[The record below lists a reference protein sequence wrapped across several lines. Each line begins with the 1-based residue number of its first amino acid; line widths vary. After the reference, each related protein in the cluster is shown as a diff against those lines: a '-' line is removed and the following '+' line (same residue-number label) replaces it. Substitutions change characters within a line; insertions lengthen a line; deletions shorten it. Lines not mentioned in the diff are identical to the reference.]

1 MDAESAAV
9 APAPSRFSMAMRV
22 TAQAFAD
29 EGALERIDA
38 LLAEHPDDVTLRFG
52 RACCLEDLARY
63 SEAKR
68 AYADVLQRDPSNFGA
83 LTNLGSLLHL
93 HGERPV
99 ARALYTKAVVE
110 HPDEPMGYVNLG
122 NSLFDAGDIA
132 AAESTYFAG
141 LRVRPDYANLHFALS
156 LLYGASGDED
166 SRLKHHQLAFVKPL
180 VRVAPYFGKAPPV
193 DVLLLL
199 AAHGGN
205 VVTHP
210 FFDNRVVRLYTLVAE
225 GYQPWLE
232 LPPHHVVFN
241 GIGDVDR
248 SVVPLRVAQDIVARS
263 GAPLINP
270 PAAVLASGRA
280 SVTERL
286 GRLPNV
292 IAPHTVALPR
302 AAVTAEELAR
312 RGFTFPLLLRSPGH
326 HTGTHFQWVDS
337 PHVLPAVRD
346 ALPGPELLAIGYLDG
361 RGPDG
366 MYRKYRVL
374 FIGGRLYPL
383 HLAISPDWKVHY
395 FSADMADRADHR
407 AEEAAFLA
415 DMPGVLGPRA
425 LAAVEAIATTLGLDY
440 GGIDFGLDAAG
451 NVLLYESNATMAVFP
466 PPPDEHFAY
475 RRAPYDRVIAAMR
488 QLILDAAA
496 RGGYVPAEAVAVP

>member
-1 MDAESAAV
+1 
-9 APAPSRFSMAMRV
+9 MAMRV
-22 TAQAFAD
+22 SAQAFAD
-29 EGALERIDA
+29 EGALARIEA
-38 LLAEHPDDVTLRFG
+38 LVAEHPDDVKLRFG

-63 SEAKR
+63 LEAKR
-68 AYADVLQRDPSNFGA
+68 AYADVLTRDPANFGA
-83 LTNLGSLLHL
+83 LTNLGSLLHM
-93 HGERPV
+93 HGERAV
-99 ARALYTKAVVE
+99 ARALYTKALVE

-122 NSLFDAGDIA
+122 NALFEDGDAA
-132 AAESTYFAG
+132 AAESTYLAG
-141 LRVRPDYANLHFALS
+141 LRVRPEYPNLHFALS
-156 LLYGASGDED
+156 LLYREAGDAD
-166 SRLKHHQLAFVKPL
+166 SALKHHQLAFVQPL
-180 VRVAPYFGKAPPV
+180 VTVAPFFGAGAPI

-248 SVVPLRVAQDIVARS
+248 SLAPLRVAVEIAARS
-263 GAPLINP
+263 GRPVIND
-270 PAAVLASGRA
+270 PAAVLATSRA
-280 SVTERL
+280 GVTERL
-286 GRLPNV
+286 ARIPGV
-292 IAPHTVALPR
+292 IAPHTIALPR
-302 AAVTAEELAR
+302 GSVTAEELER

-337 PHVLPAVRD
+337 PHMLAAVRD
-346 ALPGPELLAIGYLDG
+346 ALPGLELLVIAYLDG
-361 RGPDG
+361 RGADG

-383 HLAISPDWKVHY
+383 HLAISPNWKVHY
-395 FSADMADRADHR
+395 FSADMTDRADHR

-415 DMPGVLGPRA
+415 DMERA
-425 LAAVEAIATTLGLDY
+425 LGAGTIAALERIAATLGLDY
-440 GGIDFGLDAAG
+440 GGIDFGRDAAG
-451 NVLLYESNATMAVFP
+451 NILLYESNATMAVFP

-475 RRAPYDRVIAAMR
+475 RRAPVERVIAAIR
-488 QLILDAAA
+488 QLIVDMAV
-496 RGGYVPAEAVAVP
+496 RGGYVPAAAG

>member
-1 MDAESAAV
+1 MESSPAGAA
-9 APAPSRFSMAMRV
+9 APSRVTRAMRV
-22 TAQAFAD
+22 SAQAFAD

-38 LLAEHPDDVTLRFG
+38 LLAENPGDVKLLFG

-63 SEAKR
+63 EEAKR
-68 AYADVLQRDPSNFGA
+68 AYADVLTREPANFGA

-93 HGERPV
+93 HGDRLV

-110 HPDEPMGYVNLG
+110 HPREPMAYVNLG
-122 NSLFDAGDIA
+122 NAFLEEGDFK
-132 AAESTYFAG
+132 AAEATYLAG
-141 LRVRPDYANLHFALS
+141 LQVRPEYPNLHFALS
-156 LLYGASGDED
+156 LLYRETGDDD
-166 SRLKHHQLAFVKPL
+166 SALKHHQLAFVKP
-180 VRVAPYFGKAPPV
+180 VITVAPYHGKQPPV

-225 GYQPWLE
+225 GYQPWLT
-232 LPPHHVVFN
+232 LPPHHAVFN

-248 SVVPLRVAQDIVARS
+248 SLTPLRVAVDIVARS
-263 GAPLINP
+263 GKPVIND

-286 GRLPNV
+286 GRIAGV
-292 IAPHTVALPR
+292 IAPRTIALPR
-302 AAVTAEELAR
+302 GSVTVGELTA

-326 HTGTHFQWVDS
+326 HTGNHFAWVES
-337 PHVLPAVRD
+337 AGMLAPVRD
-346 ALPGPELLAIGYLDG
+346 SLPGQELLAIAYVDG

-374 FIGGRLYPL
+374 FIGGKLYPL
-383 HLAISPDWKVHY
+383 HLAISPNWKVHY
-395 FSADMADRADHR
+395 FSADMNDRPDHR

-415 DMPGVLGPRA
+415 DMAGTLGTRGV
-425 LAAVEAIATTLGLDY
+425 AVLEEIARTLGLDY
-440 GGIDFGLDAAG
+440 GGIDFGRDAAG

-466 PPPDEHFAY
+466 PPPAEHFAY
-475 RRAPYDRVIAAMR
+475 RRPPYERVVAAMR

-496 RGGYVPAEAVAVP
+496 R